1 MEYSLLSKTITK
13 SLDRNTKKNNGI
25 FFTPPETVKRSL
37 SVLKSQLKN
46 VKTILEPSCGSCEF
60 ILPLLEKSYKLTG
73 IEYNKDIY
81 ESIKYLQDNK
91 NDLTLIQD
99 DFISWNSPHKY
110 DLIIG
115 NPPFYVMP
123 KNKVDKK
130 YYKYFT
136 GRPNIFILF
145 IIKSLSLLNKGGILS
160 FVLPTSFLNSSYY
173 KNTRKYIN
181 DNFKILN
188 ILNCKGDYLE
198 TKQNTVILIIQ
209 NIRNR
214 NIFWRGK
221 IYKIIDNSKFILN
234 KYDNLIFGTHEKIHK
249 LRELYKGSTTLN
261 KMGFSVNVGNIVWNQ
276 RKKYLTDDT
285 TKTHLIYS
293 SDIRNNKLVI
303 QDYKNP
309 EKKNY
314 IDCSELSISGE
325 TKPLLVVNRGY
336 GNANYKFSY
345 LLLKGDF
352 KYLIENHLICI
363 RYKGIID
370 DDKLLTLYDRIIH
383 SFNDENTREFIKIFS
398 GNNAMTT
405 NELCNMLPI
414 YC

>member
-145 IIKSLSLLNKGGILS
+145 IIKSLSLLKRGGILS

-173 KNTRKYIN
+173 MNTRKYIN
-181 DNFKILN
+181 DNFKILY
-188 ILNCKGDYLE
+188 ILNCDDDYLE
-198 TKQNTVILIIQ
+198 TKQNTVILIVQ
-209 NIRNR
+209 NIRQ
-214 NIFWRGK
+214 NIIWRGK
-221 IYKIIDNSKFILN
+221 THKLIDNNKFVLN

-314 IDCSELSISGE
+314 IDCSDLSISGE
-325 TKPLLVVNRGY
+325 TRPLLVVNRGY

-363 RYKGIID
+363 RYKDEID
-370 DDKLLTLYDRIIH
+370 DDKLLTLYDKIIH
-383 SFNDENTREFIKIFS
+383 SFKDEKTREFIKIFS

>member
-325 TKPLLVVNRGY
+325 TRPLLVVNRGY

-383 SFNDENTREFIKIFS
+383 SFNDEKTREFIKIFS